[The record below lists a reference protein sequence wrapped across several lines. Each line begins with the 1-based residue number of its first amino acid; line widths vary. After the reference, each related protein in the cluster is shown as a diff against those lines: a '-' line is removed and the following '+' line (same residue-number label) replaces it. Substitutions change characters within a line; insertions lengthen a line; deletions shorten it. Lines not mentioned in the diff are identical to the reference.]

1 MKIIKF
7 GVTDKKTKQFT
18 CDECGCVF
26 EANKD
31 EYRFADQMEA
41 LHDGIEAVCDCPH
54 CKSKVFRYYGE

>member
-1 MKIIKF
+1 MKIIKV
-7 GVTDKKTKQFT
+7 GHIDKKTKQFT

-26 EANKD
+26 EADKG

-54 CKSKVFRYYGE
+54 CKSKVYKRHR

>member
-1 MKIIKF
+1 MKIIKV
-7 GVTDKKTKQFT
+7 GHIDKKTKRFT
-18 CDECGCVF
+18 CKECGCVF

-54 CKSKVFRYYGE
+54 CKSKVYRYYGE

>member
-1 MKIIKF
+1 MKIIKL

-18 CDECGCVF
+18 CDKCGCVF
-26 EANKD
+26 EADKG

-54 CKSKVFRYYGE
+54 CKSKVYRYYGE